1 MKIWILG
8 SKGMLA
14 NVCAKICIQRNLQFV
29 ADDRSLADITDYEQ
43 LLQRARLIQPTHIIN
58 CAAYTN
64 VDQAEKKPE
73 LAFLVN
79 ATGASFVAK
88 IAKLMDAYFIH
99 ISTDYVFSGDQK
111 IPYCEED
118 KPCPLNVYGASKL
131 EGENLVLDIHPKT
144 CVLRTSWVFGAGGK
158 NFISS
163 LFSLL
168 QKQKEVYV
176 IQDQWGCLTYC
187 YDLASIILELMQ
199 ERGIYHFVNQGICSR
214 FDIAKELF
222 EKLEDRIFCKR
233 VIPISSTSYVS
244 TVKRPR
250 FNVLGTQKISKNLNN
265 TPRHWKE
272 ALGEF
277 FIDAITI

>member
-8 SKGMLA
+8 GKGMLA
-14 NVCAKICIQRNLQFV
+14 NVCAKMCIQRNLQFI
-29 ADDRSLADITDYEQ
+29 ADDRALADITDYDQ
-43 LLQRARLIQPTHIIN
+43 LLQRARLVQPTHIIN

-64 VDQAEKKPE
+64 VDQAEKNPE
-73 LAFLVN
+73 IAFLVN

-88 IAKLMDAYFIH
+88 VAKLMDAHFIH
-99 ISTDYVFSGDQK
+99 ISTDYVFSGDQQ

-118 KPCPLNVYGASKL
+118 VPCPLNVYGTSKL
-131 EGENLVLDIHPKT
+131 EGENLVLDIHPNT

-163 LFSLL
+163 LLSLL
-168 QKQKEVYV
+168 QNQEEVHV

-187 YDLASIILELMQ
+187 YDLASVILDLIQ

-222 EKLEDRIFCKR
+222 EKLQDRVFCKR
-233 VIPISSTSYVS
+233 VIPTSAANYVNMA
-244 TVKRPR
+244 KRPR
-250 FNVLGTQKISKNLNN
+250 FNVLGTQKISKKLNN
-265 TPRHWKE
+265 SPRHWKE

-277 FIDAITI
+277 FIDAITV